1 MCANFPLIIRN
12 DENLKMSSFNIPD
25 FCFNNTFRKGNL
37 MFTAIKGINSFI
49 ISISNDIK
57 HTHKTTLR
65 LSNSFKILERVSLFT
80 RIRAG
85 APLPLKKNPSILYF
99 SLSLEKERVYVACFR
114 VRVESKVSCT
124 TPTLRARPLA
134 SIFHSQAISSWLS
147 SRSFSYLSHNSKTF
161 WLIKTL
167 SHVTSFLKIA
177 HIFISIRLSTTTMS
191 GRNYESHIIGT

>member
-1 MCANFPLIIRN
+1 MTL
-12 DENLKMSSFNIPD
+12 
-25 FCFNNTFRKGNL
+25 NT
-37 MFTAIKGINSFI
+37 
-49 ISISNDIK
+49 
-57 HTHKTTLR
+57 HTWQHLR
-65 LSNSFKILERVSLFT
+65 LIHSFKIIERVWLFT

-85 APLPLKKNPSILYF
+85 ALLPFNKSSILYF
-99 SLSLEKERVYVACFR
+99 SLSLEKERVCVACLR
-114 VRVESKVSCT
+114 VRVESKVSRT
-124 TPTLRARPLA
+124 TPTLRALLLA

>member
-1 MCANFPLIIRN
+1 MTL
-12 DENLKMSSFNIPD
+12 
-25 FCFNNTFRKGNL
+25 NT
-37 MFTAIKGINSFI
+37 
-49 ISISNDIK
+49 
-57 HTHKTTLR
+57 HTRQHLR
-65 LSNSFKILERVSLFT
+65 LSHSFKILERVSLFT

-85 APLPLKKNPSILYF
+85 ALLPFNKSSILYF
-99 SLSLEKERVYVACFR
+99 SLSLEKKSVYVACFR

-124 TPTLRARPLA
+124 TPTLRVLPLA

-177 HIFISIRLSTTTMS
+177 YIFINIRLSTTIMS
-191 GRNYESHIIGT
+191 GRNCESHIIWT